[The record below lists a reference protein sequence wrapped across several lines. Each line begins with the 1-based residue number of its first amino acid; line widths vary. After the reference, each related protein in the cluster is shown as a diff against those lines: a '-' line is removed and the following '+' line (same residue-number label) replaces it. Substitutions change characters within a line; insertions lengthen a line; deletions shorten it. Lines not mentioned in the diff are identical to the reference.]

1 MIVFISL
8 KSFKIKQLLRT
19 GKGSV
24 TDFARI
30 FLKYFQTNQKTILD
44 KKKNKTVNKYTKLL
58 STKLTAE
65 VLQME

>member
-44 KKKNKTVNKYTKLL
+44 KKKKTVNKYTKLL